1 MGADKRKLARELK
14 KVLPQGMIP
23 DDYLKEIIESAA
35 EYADTQEEA
44 YADAKMQINEEAGL
58 SLPMSREEAEA
69 YLGDEL
75 EDAQWESI
83 SKDGFAPASAV
94 LEYEEADGR
103 SVLETIKTLPLLPS
117 ARLISAVFAWLLE
130 DRGIRLTKKEQEE
143 LFNQMIHL
151 LDMPLMDIVE
161 QSDSDDDDD
170 DESDDDGSGEAGR
183 MPEED
188 ADAGIEQELNPG
200 LKKRRITRFTK
211 R

>member
-23 DDYLKEIIESAA
+23 DDYLKEIIENAA

-83 SKDGFAPASAV
+83 SRDGFAPASAV

-151 LDMPLMDIVE
+151 LDMPLMDIMV
-161 QSDSDDDDD
+161 QSDSDDDGGDD
-170 DESDDDGSGEAGR
+170 SDDDGSGEAGQ
-183 MPEED
+183 MPEENT
-188 ADAGIEQELNPG
+188 DAGIEQELNPG
-200 LKKRRITRFTK
+200 PKKRRITRFTK